1 VVPPLDVTA
10 SIQPEP
16 EARSGQGSIDPQAR
30 AVMEYLGGLGLP
42 PIDKLSPA
50 EARRQYREA
59 RGPLRP
65 PPPDLPD
72 VRDLKADGKNGPIAL
87 RLYRP
92 GVGVLPAFVFF
103 HGGGWVVGD
112 LDTHDVVCRQIARES
127 GAVVIAVDY
136 RLAPEHPFPAA
147 SDDAWS
153 ATTWIAAHADELG
166 IDPARIAVGGDSAGG
181 GLAAVVA
188 LMARDSRT
196 LRFALQV
203 LVYPVVDLRAESV
216 SYSKYAEGYLLT
228 RAAMNWYIAQYAR
241 TLPAVNVWHASP
253 LLAPW
258 VHSVAPALIIAA
270 ELDPLVDEGDAYA
283 RRLRGARVPVD
294 YQVVPGMIHG
304 FLPMGGR
311 VDAAN
316 RAIATIASALRRSWP
331 T

>member
-1 VVPPLDVTA
+1 
-10 SIQPEP
+10 
-16 EARSGQGSIDPQAR
+16 
-30 AVMEYLGGLGLP
+30 MEYLAGLGLP

-59 RGPLRP
+59 RAPLRP
-65 PPPDLPD
+65 PAPHVPD
-72 VRDLKADGKNGPIAL
+72 VRDLTADGKGGPIGL

-92 GVGVLPAFVFF
+92 AEGVLPAFVFF

-112 LDTHDVVCRQIARES
+112 LDTHDVVCRQIALEA
-127 GAVVIAVDY
+127 GAAVIAVDY

-153 ATTWIAAHADELG
+153 ATTWIAAHADDLG

-188 LMARDSRT
+188 LMGRDSRK
-196 LRFALQV
+196 LRLALQV
-203 LVYPVVDLRAESV
+203 LIYPVVDLRAGSD

-228 RAAMNWYIAQYAR
+228 RAAMKWYVAQYAQM
-241 TLPAVNVWHASP
+241 PQDVNDWHASP

-270 ELDPLVDEGDAYA
+270 EMDPLVDEGDTYA

-294 YQVVPGMIHG
+294 YQVVPGIIHG
-304 FLPMGGR
+304 FLPMGGK

-316 RAIATIASALRRSWP
+316 RAIATIASALRQAFTRASV
-331 T
+331 

>member
-1 VVPPLDVTA
+1 
-10 SIQPEP
+10 
-16 EARSGQGSIDPQAR
+16 
-30 AVMEYLGGLGLP
+30 MEYLARLGLTS
-42 PIDKLSPA
+42 IDTLSPA

-59 RGPLRP
+59 RAPLRP
-65 PPPDLPD
+65 PAPHVPD
-72 VRDLKADGKNGPIAL
+72 VRDLKADGNGGPIGL

-92 GVGVLPAFVFF
+92 AEDVLPAFVFF

-112 LDTHDVVCRQIARES
+112 LDTHDVVCRQIALEA
-127 GAVVIAVDY
+127 GAAVIAVDY

-153 ATTWIAAHADELG
+153 ATTWIAAHADDLG
-166 IDPARIAVGGDSAGG
+166 IDPARLAVGGDSAGG

-188 LMARDSRT
+188 VMGRDSRK
-196 LRFALQV
+196 LRLALQV
-203 LVYPVVDLRAESV
+203 LVYPVVDLRAGSD

-228 RAAMNWYIAQYAR
+228 RAAMKWYVAQYAQM
-241 TLPAVNVWHASP
+241 PQDVNDWHASP

-270 ELDPLVDEGDAYA
+270 EMDPLVDEGDTYA

-304 FLPMGGR
+304 FLTMGGK

-316 RAIATIASALRRSWP
+316 RAVATIASALRQAFTRASA
-331 T
+331 

>member
-1 VVPPLDVTA
+1 
-10 SIQPEP
+10 
-16 EARSGQGSIDPQAR
+16 
-30 AVMEYLGGLGLP
+30 MEYLAGLGLP

-59 RGPLRP
+59 RAPLRP
-65 PPPDLPD
+65 PTPHVPD
-72 VRDLKADGKNGPIAL
+72 VRDLKAAGKGGPIGL

-92 GVGVLPAFVFF
+92 AEGVLPAFVFF

-112 LDTHDVVCRQIARES
+112 LDTHDVVCRQIALEA
-127 GAVVIAVDY
+127 GAAVIAVDY

-153 ATTWIAAHADELG
+153 ATTWIAAHADDLG
-166 IDPARIAVGGDSAGG
+166 IDPARMAVGGDSAGG

-188 LMARDSRT
+188 LMGRDSRK
-196 LRFALQV
+196 LRLALQV
-203 LVYPVVDLRAESV
+203 LVYPVVDLGAGSV

-228 RAAMNWYIAQYAR
+228 RAAMKWYIAQYAQ
-241 TLPAVNVWHASP
+241 TPQDINDWHASP

-270 ELDPLVDEGDAYA
+270 EMDPLVDEGDTYA

-304 FLPMGGR
+304 FLPMGGK

-316 RAIATIASALRRSWP
+316 RAVATIASALRQAFTRASV
-331 T
+331 

>member
-1 VVPPLDVTA
+1 
-10 SIQPEP
+10 
-16 EARSGQGSIDPQAR
+16 
-30 AVMEYLGGLGLP
+30 MEYLAGLGLP

-59 RGPLRP
+59 RAPLRP
-65 PPPDLPD
+65 PTPYVPD
-72 VRDLKADGKNGPIAL
+72 VRDLKAAGNGGPIGL

-92 GVGVLPAFVFF
+92 AEGVLPAFVFF

-112 LDTHDVVCRQIARES
+112 LDTHDVVCRQIALEA
-127 GAVVIAVDY
+127 GAAVIAVDY

-153 ATTWIAAHADELG
+153 ATTWIAAHADDLG
-166 IDPARIAVGGDSAGG
+166 IDPARMAVGGDSAGG

-188 LMARDSRT
+188 LMGRDSRK
-196 LRFALQV
+196 LRLALQV
-203 LVYPVVDLRAESV
+203 LVYPVVDLRAGSD
-216 SYSKYAEGYLLT
+216 SYSKFAEGYLLT
-228 RAAMNWYIAQYAR
+228 RAAMKWYVAQYAQ
-241 TLPAVNVWHASP
+241 TPQDVNDWHASP

-270 ELDPLVDEGDAYA
+270 EMDPLVDEGDTYA

-304 FLPMGGR
+304 FLPMGGK

-316 RAIATIASALRRSWP
+316 RAVATIASALRQAFTRASV
-331 T
+331 

>member
-1 VVPPLDVTA
+1 VVPPLDVT
-10 SIQPEP
+10 SSTRPDSD
-16 EARSGQGSIDPQAR
+16 ARSGPGAIDPQAR
-30 AVMEYLGGLGLP
+30 EVMEYLAGLGLP
-42 PIDKLSPA
+42 PIDKIPPA
-50 EARRQYREA
+50 EARRQYREVRA
-59 RGPLRP
+59 TLRP
-65 PPPDLPD
+65 AVPNLPD
-72 VRDLKADGKNGPIAL
+72 VRDLKAEGKGGPIAL

-92 GVGVLPAFVFF
+92 AEGVLPVFVFF

-112 LDTHDVVCRQIARES
+112 LETHDVVCRQIARAA

-166 IDPARIAVGGDSAGG
+166 IDAARMSVGGDSAGG

-188 LMARDSRT
+188 LMGRDSRK
-196 LRFALQV
+196 LRLALQL
-203 LVYPVVDLRAESV
+203 LVYPVVDLRAESI

-228 RAAMNWYIAQYAR
+228 RAAMKWYIAQYAP
-241 TLPAVNVWHASP
+241 TPQAVNDWHASP

-258 VHSVAPALIIAA
+258 VHGVAPALIITA
-270 ELDPLVDEGDAYA
+270 ELDPLIDEGDAYA
-283 RRLRGARVPVD
+283 RRLRGARVPVE
-294 YQVVPGMIHG
+294 YQVVPGMVHG
-304 FLPMGGR
+304 YLTMGGK

-316 RAIATIASALRRSWP
+316 RTIEVIASALKR